1 MSNRTTMDQRASD
14 SVRPESP
21 NAAPAPAAK
30 VKMPISGVIVLLAA
44 VGGLAAWTSV
54 RVKAAKEA
62 RAEVSAQRAE
72 DSKKAL
78 DALKATRRV
87 RVVSAAPDQ
96 WIPVVEIDG
105 TLAAGQSAEVGF
117 KVGGRIAQ
125 LGAKLGDRVKAGQLL
140 ATLDAGEAS
149 AQLKAAEA
157 EVRAA
162 EAALALADDAER
174 RTATMVQSGSAAEAT
189 GVQSMQQKAL
199 SSAQLDAARAQLAL
213 AQVALANHR
222 LVAPFAG
229 SVTRAPEGAGSVV
242 APGLAQFEIVDLS
255 SLKLRGTVGEQDASL
270 VATGA
275 PIVIETQSGKVEGTV
290 TTVLGTV
297 DQTTRRVRIEATV
310 PNADGK
316 LRAGSFVRAK
326 TRATEGIPVLK
337 LPHDVLRPGTQDEVL
352 VVTGNV
358 LASRRIAF
366 SYGPSGDVLV
376 RHGLG
381 REDRVVLEPKPED
394 APGNKVEVEAGLP
407 RAAEAKK

>member
-1 MSNRTTMDQRASD
+1 MDQRASD
-14 SVRPESP
+14 SVRPERP
-21 NAAPAPAAK
+21 HEPPTPAPAP

-54 RVKAAKEA
+54 RVQAAKEA

-78 DALKATRRV
+78 EALKATRKV

-96 WIPVVEIDG
+96 WVPVVEIDG
-105 TLAAGQSAEVGF
+105 TLAAGQSAELGF

-149 AQLKAAEA
+149 AQLKASQAQ
-157 EVRAA
+157 VRAA
-162 EAALALADDAER
+162 EAALALAEDAER
-174 RTATMVQSGSAAEAT
+174 RTATMVRSGSAAEAT

-199 SSAQLDAARAQLAL
+199 SSAQLDAARAQVSL
-213 AQVALANHR
+213 AQVSLGNHR
-222 LVAPFAG
+222 LIAPFAG
-229 SVTRAPEGAGSVV
+229 SVTRAPDGAGGVV
-242 APGLAQFEIVDLS
+242 GPGSAQFEIVDLS
-255 SLKLRGTVGEQDASL
+255 TLKLRGTVGEQDAAL
-270 VATGA
+270 VTQGA
-275 PIVIETQSGKVEGTV
+275 PIVIETESGKAEGTV

-297 DQTTRRVRIEATV
+297 DQSTRRVRIEAIV
-310 PNADGK
+310 PNPDGK

-326 TRATEGIPVLK
+326 TSATEGIPVLK
-337 LPHDVLRPGTQDEVL
+337 LPHDVLRPGTQDELL

-358 LASRRIAF
+358 LASRRVAF
-366 SYGPSGDVLV
+366 SYGPAGEVLV

-381 REDRVVLEPKPED
+381 REDRVVLDPKPED
-394 APGNKVEVEAGLP
+394 APGNKVEVESGLP
-407 RAAEAKK
+407 ASAEAKK

>member
-1 MSNRTTMDQRASD
+1 MDQRASD
-14 SVRPESP
+14 SIRPERPHSTP
-21 NAAPAPAAK
+21 APAPAP
-30 VKMPISGVIVLLAA
+30 VKMPISGIIVLVAA
-44 VGGLAAWTSV
+44 VGGLAAWTSI
-54 RVKAAKEA
+54 RVQAAKEA

-72 DSKKAL
+72 DSKKTLA
-78 DALKATRRV
+78 ALKAMRKV

-96 WIPVVEIDG
+96 WVPVVEIDG
-105 TLAAGQSAEVGF
+105 TLAAGQAAEVGF
-117 KVGGRIAQ
+117 KLGGRIAQ
-125 LGAKLGDRVKAGQLL
+125 LGAQLGDRVKAGQLL
-140 ATLDAGEAS
+140 ATLDAGEAA
-149 AQLKAAEA
+149 AQLKASQAQ
-157 EVRAA
+157 VRAA

-199 SSAQLDAARAQLAL
+199 TAAQLDAARAQVAL
-213 AQVALANHR
+213 AQVSLANHR
-222 LVAPFAG
+222 LIAPFAG

-242 APGLAQFEIVDLS
+242 GPGSPQFEIVDLT
-255 SLKLRGTVGEQDASL
+255 SLKLRGTVGEQDAAL
-270 VATGA
+270 VAQGA
-275 PIVIETQSGKVEGTV
+275 PITIETESGKAEGTV

-297 DQTTRRVRIEATV
+297 DHTTRRVRIEATV

-352 VVTGNV
+352 IVTGNV

-366 SYGPSGDVLV
+366 SYGPTGEVLV

-381 REDRVVLEPKPED
+381 REDRVVLDPKPED

-407 RAAEAKK
+407 PSAEAKK

>member
-1 MSNRTTMDQRASD
+1 MDQRASD
-14 SVRPESP
+14 SVRPERPHSVP
-21 NAAPAPAAK
+21 APAPAP

-54 RVKAAKEA
+54 RVQAAKEA

-72 DSKKAL
+72 DTKKAL
-78 DALKATRRV
+78 EALKATRKV

-96 WIPVVEIDG
+96 WVPVVEIDG
-105 TLAAGQSAEVGF
+105 TLVAGQSAEVGF

-140 ATLDAGEAS
+140 ATLDAGEAA
-149 AQLKAAEA
+149 AQLKAAQA
-157 EVRAA
+157 QVRAA
-162 EAALALADDAER
+162 EAALALAEDAER

-189 GVQSMQQKAL
+189 GVQSMQQRAL
-199 SSAQLDAARAQLAL
+199 SSAQLDAARAQASL
-213 AQVALANHR
+213 AQVSLGNHR

-229 SVTRAPEGAGSVV
+229 SVTRAPDGAGSVV
-242 APGLAQFEIVDLS
+242 GPGSAQFEIVDLS
-255 SLKLRGTVGEQDASL
+255 TLKLRGTVGEQDAAL
-270 VATGA
+270 VAPGA
-275 PIVIETQSGKVEGTV
+275 PIVIETETGKAEGSV

-297 DQTTRRVRIEATV
+297 DQSTRRVRVEASV
-310 PNADGK
+310 PNPDGK

-326 TRATEGIPVLK
+326 TRATEGIAVLK

-358 LASRRIAF
+358 LASRRVAF
-366 SYGPSGDVLV
+366 SYGPTGEVLV

-381 REDRVVLEPKPED
+381 REDRVVLGPKPED
-394 APGNKVEVEAGLP
+394 APGDKVEVESGLP
-407 RAAEAKK
+407 PSAEAKK